1 MTRQPLRTRACL
13 RRLAKAE
20 ARVEE
25 CRRALANAPVGR
37 KNHWLVRLQ
46 DAVTQALRIQGDIK
60 CSTTTLHSSTRN
72 GS

>member
-1 MTRQPLRTRACL
+1 MTRQPLRTRARL

-25 CRRALANAPVGR
+25 CRRALANAQRGR

-46 DAVTQALRIQGDIK
+46 DAVRDALK
-60 CSTTTLHSSTRN
+60 AASAAA
-72 GS
+72 

>member
-1 MTRQPLRTRACL
+1 MTRQTLRQRARL

-25 CRRALANAPVGR
+25 CRRALANAQRGR

-46 DAVTQALRIQGDIK
+46 DAVADALRAGNQ
-60 CSTTTLHSSTRN
+60 
-72 GS
+72 